1 MTLFGAVPILECVMD
16 ILELIDRVR
25 QNHAIEHATIAV
37 LGRKHDQFGR
47 LGGSAKQDG
56 FFVYGPTTADRIEE
70 AANEAVERLRA
81 GESHLA
87 ISPFCGTN
95 FLLGGMTTA
104 LLTGMILGT
113 RNRVG
118 RLPQAMGLSALAL
131 IGSFRAGGY
140 VQRKWTTKAD
150 IGGLEIKGVS
160 QVSGAYRPLHRV
172 YTWLP
177 DVVDEPQAGDGTV
190 SEDSSPS
197 D

>member
-1 MTLFGAVPILECVMD
+1 MD
-16 ILELIDRVR
+16 IPELIDRIR

-37 LGRKHDQFGR
+37 LARKHDQVGK

-70 AANEAVERLRA
+70 AANEAVARLRA
-81 GESHLA
+81 GESDLA

-104 LLTGMILGT
+104 LLTGIILGR
-113 RNRVG
+113 RNRIG

-131 IGSFRAGGY
+131 IGSFRLGGI

-150 IGGLEIKGVS
+150 IGGLEIKSVS
-160 QVSGAYRPLHRV
+160 QVGGANRPLHRV

-177 DVVDEPQAGDGTV
+177 DDAVEASVE
-190 SEDSSPS
+190 
-197 D
+197 

>member
-1 MTLFGAVPILECVMD
+1 MD
-16 ILELIDRVR
+16 VLELIERIR

-37 LGRKHDQFGR
+37 LGRKHDQVGR

-56 FFVYGPTTADRIEE
+56 FFVYGPTTAERIED
-70 AANEAVERLRA
+70 AAQEAVERLRA

-104 LLTGMILGT
+104 LLTGAILGT

-131 IGSFRAGGY
+131 IGSFRAGALRAAQ
-140 VQRKWTTKAD
+140 VD
-150 IGGLEIKGVS
+150 DEGG
-160 QVSGAYRPLHRV
+160 HRR
-172 YTWLP
+172 
-177 DVVDEPQAGDGTV
+177 AGDQGRV
-190 SEDSSPS
+190 AARRGESPAAS
-197 D
+197 GVHVAAGQR

>member
-1 MTLFGAVPILECVMD
+1 MFGAVPILESEMD
-16 ILELIDRVR
+16 ILELIERIR

-56 FFVYGPTTADRIEE
+56 FFVYGPTTADRIED
-70 AANEAVERLRA
+70 AAREAVERLKA

-150 IGGLEIKGVS
+150 IGGLEVKGVS
-160 QVSGAYRPLHRV
+160 QVSGVYQPLHRV

-177 DVVDEPQAGDGTV
+177 GLVDAPPPQN
-190 SEDSSPS
+190 DSAES
-197 D
+197 DRSGA

>member
-1 MTLFGAVPILECVMD
+1 MD
-16 ILELIDRVR
+16 ILELIDRIR

-37 LGRKHDQFGR
+37 LSRKYDQFGR

-56 FFVYGPTTADRIEE
+56 FFVYGPTTADRVED
-70 AANEAVERLRA
+70 AAKEAVERLRA
-81 GESHLA
+81 GESDLA

-131 IGSFRAGGY
+131 IGSFRAGAV

-150 IGGLEIKGVS
+150 IGGLEIKSVS
-160 QVSGAYRPLHRV
+160 QLGGAGRPLHRV

-177 DVVDEPQAGDGTV
+177 DVMDAPPLQNESA
-190 SEDSSPS
+190 ESSA
-197 D
+197 